1 MPALA
6 RQPTRQRGLDRRRV
20 DGRTAGTDS
29 MVSQSLEAEAGA
41 RPKVALA
48 RKALLASAGVPRGL
62 PSRRCVGSLSRTLG
76 ERVDRPA
83 AHYHWVVHAV
93 VDAALL
99 RGHCAVVVKLLAV
112 GTRMKQTA

>member
-6 RQPTRQRGLDRRRV
+6 EQPTRRRELDRHRA
-20 DGRTAGTDS
+20 DERTAGTDS
-29 MVSQSLEAEAGA
+29 MVSQTLEAEASA

-76 ERVDRPA
+76 ERADRPA
-83 AHYHWVVHAV
+83 ARYHWVVHAAA
-93 VDAALL
+93 DAALP